1 MKKITALL
9 LTLVLSF
16 SLVGCASSTA
26 NSEEITVTVEVQS
39 ERDNY
44 DSSNDYTTDEA
55 TLADLLKAEELV
67 DYEDSEYGMFIHGV
81 AGMQDDSAE
90 EYWWSLSVDG
100 EMAMT
105 GADGIELADNTTYT
119 LTLVQGY

>member
-16 SLVGCASSTA
+16 SLVGCASSSVNTD
-26 NSEEITVTVEVQS
+26 EITVTVEVLS

-44 DSSNDYTTDEA
+44 DSSTDYTTAAA
-55 TLADLLKAEELV
+55 TLADLLKAEDLV

-81 AGMQDDSAE
+81 AGMQDDAAE

-100 EMAMT
+100 EMAMA
-105 GADGIELADNTTYT
+105 GADGVDLTDNSTYT